1 MFSRTVPAAVALALL
16 AASAH
21 GFADAGPDAAA
32 DAGADVV
39 AADAEVSDTAADAVA
54 PTDTAGDASDA
65 ADVAV
70 DVDSD
75 ATAGDVTTDVPDDGV
90 ELSRISPGY
99 GYADSETE
107 VEITGAGLDNTI
119 TFVIAERDLVDTVFP
134 NELLAI
140 GVVPTNLMAPGIY
153 DLEAYRG
160 GTLVAEL
167 GDAFEVLAERDAAAP
182 TVAGVFPP
190 VVVIGRAAELTVS
203 GSGFQAGATV
213 ELSGIRASGATV
225 DSLTELRVAIDPGF
239 FMQAGPYSVT
249 VENPD
254 GQSATLAGGLLVRP
268 IPSEESGGCASTPS
282 SGLAPWTAGLV
293 ALLLLRRR
301 RV

>member
-1 MFSRTVPAAVALALL
+1 MLSRALTAAAVLSLFALPAVGL
-16 AASAH
+16 
-21 GFADAGPDAAA
+21 ADAGPDTGSDAAA
-32 DAGADVV
+32 DAAPQVDA
-39 AADAEVSDTAADAVA
+39 AADGGGPGDAASEVVDDATSDAATDAV
-54 PTDTAGDASDA
+54 GDVA
-65 ADVAV
+65 ADVA
-70 DVDSD
+70 D
-75 ATAGDVTTDVPDDGV
+75 AADDGV

-107 VEITGAGLDNTI
+107 VEITGSGLDNTL

-134 NELLAI
+134 NRLLAI

-153 DLEAYRG
+153 DLEAFRG
-160 GTLVAEL
+160 DTLVAEIP
-167 GDAFEVLAERDAAAP
+167 DAFEVLAERDAAP
-182 TVAGVFPP
+182 PVISGVFPP
-190 VVVIGRAAELTVS
+190 VVVVGRAAELTVS
-203 GSGFQAGATV
+203 GSGFQPGAVV
-213 ELSGIRASGATV
+213 ELSGIRASGTTV

-268 IPSEESGGCASTPS
+268 IPSDESQGCASTPAAA
-282 SGLAPWTAGLV
+282 SGLWGVFLA
-293 ALLLLRRR
+293 ALLTFRRR